1 MGIPSKRACIYKYYY
16 EIYYNIKIKLKS
28 GECMEKGKDFLLRS
42 NGKRHTM
49 VPIRLF
55 DKPENMK
62 VFSSQLGWRIFQ
74 KFSEPS
80 CPIDVARELG
90 VHEQKV
96 YYYINKFKNAKLI
109 KEVKSEP
116 RHGTI
121 AKFYQIK
128 DFAFGLRLDN
138 IPAETELKIHS
149 PVHVKSLEPFIV
161 DGNLNAKIIVG
172 SPDPHGPW
180 KARASDSCCAID
192 FALFIGAFTRGKQ
205 VPNYKLDTEVREK
218 DLKGNLILF
227 GGPTVN
233 MVTRKINKELPIFF
247 EMKRDLRRIRSELS
261 GKIYSDDECGLI
273 EIADNPWD
281 KKGKV
286 LILAGKRFHG
296 TRSAVLAW
304 VKYME
309 KIMKGNK
316 FNPKV
321 IAKVVRG
328 YDMNGDGIIDDV
340 EILE

>member
-1 MGIPSKRACIYKYYY
+1 
-16 EIYYNIKIKLKS
+16 
-28 GECMEKGKDFLLRS
+28 MEKGKYFLLES
-42 NGKRHTM
+42 KGKKHTL

-55 DKPENMK
+55 DGPEHMK
-62 VFSSQLGWRIFQ
+62 LFSSKLGWKIFQ
-74 KFSEPS
+74 EFSEPS
-80 CPIDVARELG
+80 VPIDVAKRMG
-90 VHEQKV
+90 IHEQKV
-96 YYYINKFKNAKLI
+96 YYYINKFKNAKLM
-109 KEVKSEP
+109 KEIKSEP

-121 AKFYQIK
+121 AKFYQIR
-128 DFAFGLRLDN
+128 DFAFGIKLDSV
-138 IPAETELKIHS
+138 PAEGELNIHS
-149 PVHVKSLEPFIV
+149 PTHVKFLEPFIM

-233 MVTRKINKELPIFF
+233 MVTRKINKILPISF
-247 EMKRDLRRIRSELS
+247 EIKRDLRRIKSELS
-261 GKIYSDDECGLI
+261 GKIYKSDEFGVI
-273 EIADNPWD
+273 EIVENPWD
-281 KKGKV
+281 KRGKI

-304 VKYME
+304 VKHLDKVMS
-309 KIMKGNK
+309 GNK
-316 FNPKV
+316 FNQKI

-328 YDMNGDGIIDDV
+328 YDMNGDGIIDDA